1 MAGGLSD
8 RRGFS
13 NRWLVGQAWVQQVV
27 VKQIG
32 CNPNHMVRKPGWCK
46 DQQIYHFNLLK
57 KWFDAE
63 CIPPPLSLCLPTETG
78 LEKGIRPPAKSK
90 TYKG

>member
-32 CNPNHMVRKPGWCK
+32 STDVKINRFTILIC
-46 DQQIYHFNLLK
+46 
-57 KWFDAE
+57 
-63 CIPPPLSLCLPTETG
+63 
-78 LEKGIRPPAKSK
+78 
-90 TYKG
+90 